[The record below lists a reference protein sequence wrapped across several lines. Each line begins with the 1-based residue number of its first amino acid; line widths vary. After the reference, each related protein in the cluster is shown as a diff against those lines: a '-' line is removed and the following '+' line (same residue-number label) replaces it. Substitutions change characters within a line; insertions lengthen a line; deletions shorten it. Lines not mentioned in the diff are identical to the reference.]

1 MAASMASLNSAF
13 VGKAVVS
20 RKVTATKRALKGVTR
35 TRAVVTAP
43 PAEVSVDTI
52 KVCGSYNT
60 LHYIPLPCNP
70 YRVA

>member
-1 MAASMASLNSAF
+1 
-13 VGKAVVS
+13 
-20 RKVTATKRALKGVTR
+20 VTATKRALKGVTR